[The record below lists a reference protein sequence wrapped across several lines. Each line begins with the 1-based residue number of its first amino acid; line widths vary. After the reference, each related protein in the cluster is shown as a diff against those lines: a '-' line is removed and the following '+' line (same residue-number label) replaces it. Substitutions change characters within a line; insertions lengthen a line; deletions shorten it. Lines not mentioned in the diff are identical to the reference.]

1 MGQPRVGDV
10 YGSLLADMFDGKRA
24 QEIVERDDGF
34 VMAFDGRYLL
44 APFREWDDANERR
57 AMRLVRGRVLDV
69 GCGGG
74 RVCLHLQGRG
84 VEVIGIDS
92 SPGAVRA
99 CEHGGWDGN
108 LEAIA
113 AKR

>member
-10 YGSLLADMFDGKRA
+10 YGALLADMFDGKRA

-57 AMRLVRGRVLDV
+57 AMRLVRG
-69 GCGGG
+69 
-74 RVCLHLQGRG
+74 QGSRRRLRWGSRLPASSGARG
-84 VEVIGIDS
+84 
-92 SPGAVRA
+92 
-99 CEHGGWDGN
+99 
-108 LEAIA
+108 
-113 AKR
+113 